1 MPAYGFESLN
11 EAGLEGLP
19 EEQRIVF
26 EQLTPDELRVVNV
39 IQERLNAAAPEV
51 QGHTDESTNNNC
63 LC

>member
-1 MPAYGFESLN
+1 MPSYGFEVLN
-11 EAGLEGLP
+11 EAGLQNLP

-26 EQLTPDELRVVNV
+26 EQLTPEELQVVNT

-51 QGHTDESTNNNC
+51 QAQSAADNNNC